1 MPLSKLMITL
11 RNEMYIRNI
20 PAPLVV
26 IASIMGIYILRLRS
40 KGMTKTEHVVLG
52 HLFQSRHNKPVVI
65 GKRRTP
71 YLGHE
76 LLTQKWWAL

>member
-1 MPLSKLMITL
+1 MPLSKLTITL

-26 IASIMGIYILRLRS
+26 IASIVGIHLLRLRS
-40 KGMTKTEHVVLG
+40 EDMTKTEHVALG
-52 HLFQSRHNKPVVI
+52 HLFQSRHIKLVVI
-65 GKRRTP
+65 GKRRSP

-76 LLTQKWWAL
+76 LLPQKWWAL